1 MTKNGFADAW
11 IALIKP
17 ACQRLIQTPGRDPIN
32 FTKQL
37 IMLANNTI
45 SKVGSWV
52 INFVFWYFWV
62 NILTI
67 QQNRTMDR
75 NTWGILF
82 LTHRKQINR
91 WFMTK
96 SRAFRRRGDSIR
108 AEFGSLEASH
118 RQAFESEPALPWAR
132 EECELTLTENQLT
145 FQGPLLSFFRLCPD
159 KYVLHNN
166 PPFNWSL
173 GKLHEEWRLLTY
185 LYQIA
190 MLPRIWDLFTEMFFF
205 PEQTRQGFLA
215 WQYLRGK
222 KSYSACPLSY

>member
-1 MTKNGFADAW
+1 
-11 IALIKP
+11 
-17 ACQRLIQTPGRDPIN
+17 
-32 FTKQL
+32 
-37 IMLANNTI
+37 
-45 SKVGSWV
+45 
-52 INFVFWYFWV
+52 
-62 NILTI
+62 
-67 QQNRTMDR
+67 MDR

-82 LTHRKQINR
+82 LTYRKQINR

-118 RQAFESEPALPWAR
+118 RQAFESEPALPWAS

-159 KYVLHNN
+159 KFVLHNN

-185 LYQIA
+185 LYQDAI
-190 MLPRIWDLFTEMFFF
+190 LPRIWDLFTEMFFF
-205 PEQTRQGFLA
+205 SWANPSRIFGLTIFEA
-215 WQYLRGK
+215 K